1 MVYVSISCYYFTF
14 FHVIQ
19 KCFDRF
25 IYAKYLQDDDI
36 SFLPTLSLNIFLF
49 ACKIQ
54 NVLTNLTKKL
64 ANIFIYFF
72 VLRYLR
78 DFNTKTNTD
87 VIAEW

>member
-64 ANIFIYFF
+64 ANIFIFF
-72 VLRYLR
+72 SFSDISGILIQRL
-78 DFNTKTNTD
+78 NTD